1 MGRPRLGCQEA
12 EPPGRLRGLGG
23 RTRRRERRR
32 AAEDNGV
39 RGRGGGSRR
48 RRGSRGLGCRPVDGV
63 EVESGRLVDLDAPIL
78 EAVHGRES
86 QQPDLSEERLAQAL
100 GDEHDARRPA
110 TGAVAPRNQTPDGLR
125 ILERPRVGL
134 DHPEEHRVVAR
145 EAERDERRR
154 LASIHADELDCR
166 PAEVDGGGEYAEA
179 RLHRLRVFGDKRL
192 ELGQVLDFVL
202 PECQLHSD
210 TDRATGVPV
219 AEAHSSPPN
228 QEVRAAWTLWTLSG
242 AGHSGTREHDRPS
255 RGVERSDRPEIDQ
268 C

>member
-1 MGRPRLGCQEA
+1 MGRLRLGCQEA

-32 AAEDNGV
+32 HATIED
-39 RGRGGGSRR
+39 
-48 RRGSRGLGCRPVDGV
+48 
-63 EVESGRLVDLDAPIL
+63 DA
-78 EAVHGRES
+78 
-86 QQPDLSEERLAQAL
+86 
-100 GDEHDARRPA
+100 
-110 TGAVAPRNQTPDGLR
+110 
-125 ILERPRVGL
+125 
-134 DHPEEHRVVAR
+134 
-145 EAERDERRR
+145 
-154 LASIHADELDCR
+154 LDCR
-166 PAEVDGGGEYAEA
+166 AAEVDGGGEYAEA
-179 RLHRLRVFGDKRL
+179 TLLRLRDFGDKHL